1 MTSWAQVLLRGA
13 HSISRDSRA
22 ESCKEYLPLR
32 AEAPLGLVVVVAGS
46 KAPKAPLSPHGYLQ
60 PLWVKKKQ
68 MGEVR
73 WGRMAG
79 ESRARVEPWVGV
91 S

>member
-1 MTSWAQVLLRGA
+1 M
-13 HSISRDSRA
+13 
-22 ESCKEYLPLR
+22 
-32 AEAPLGLVVVVAGS
+32 AGS
-46 KAPKAPLSPHGYLQ
+46 KDPEVPLSPHGYLQ

-68 MGEVR
+68 MGEVG

-79 ESRARVEPWVGV
+79 ESRERVEPWVGV